1 MSKAFAGGHANLPQ
15 AVVTSTGPGG
25 LIGRELAGHEEF
37 LAANELYGRV
47 FGYRE
52 PDFSLNPN
60 LLCALGRN
68 GGSIVGVFA
77 PDDGLVG
84 FAYGFPGRDSIG
96 QEYHYSQSAVVAAEY
111 QGKGVG
117 RQLKHLQRCIARR
130 HGSESM
136 RWTFDPAL
144 TRNGHFNFS
153 TLGAIG
159 TEYKRD
165 YYCRPDTDR
174 LIVEWALDQR
184 TDPYAV
190 ARGLAAPRFDE
201 ADWGQQFTIDGVA
214 WLPLPADPALTS
226 ELALAPKIAD
236 SIEAILADGM
246 VVVNCRRINDTT
258 AVYHAVP
265 QANDIQTSATG
276 QPHQEDE

>member
-1 MSKAFAGGHANLPQ
+1 MSRVSAGKHASLPQ
-15 AVVTSTGPGG
+15 AVVKSTGPSG

-37 LAANELYGRV
+37 IAANELYGRV

-52 PDFSLNPN
+52 PDYSLNPN

-84 FAYGFPGRDSIG
+84 FAYGFPGRNSLG
-96 QEYHYSQSAVVAAEY
+96 QQYHYSQSAVVAAEY
-111 QGKGVG
+111 QGKGIG

-130 HGSESM
+130 HGCESM

-159 TEYKRD
+159 TEYQRD
-165 YYCRPDTDR
+165 YYCRPNTDR

-184 TDPYAV
+184 SDPYGF
-190 ARGLAAPRFDE
+190 ARELAAPRFDE
-201 ADWGQQFTIDGVA
+201 ADWGQPFTIDGVA
-214 WLPLPADPALTS
+214 WLPLPADPARTS
-226 ELALAPKIAD
+226 ELALAPKLAD
-236 SIEAILADGM
+236 SIEGILDGGM
-246 VVVNCRRINDTT
+246 VVVNCRRINETT

-265 QANDIQTSATG
+265 QRSEIPTSATV
-276 QPHQEDE
+276 QHQQEDE